1 VSVRLVRAD
10 RGPRAAATASSSLF
24 VLGPAAFDPTDDDAL
39 SCPLVV
45 RADHGQHVNLTLY
58 DFAATSHGVA
68 ATSNGIAATSHAATS
83 RHDHAVDDYSGYDQ
97 VRRCSITTLGRVST
111 LLTN

>member
-58 DFAATSHGVA
+58 DFAATSHG
-68 ATSNGIAATSHAATS
+68 IAATS